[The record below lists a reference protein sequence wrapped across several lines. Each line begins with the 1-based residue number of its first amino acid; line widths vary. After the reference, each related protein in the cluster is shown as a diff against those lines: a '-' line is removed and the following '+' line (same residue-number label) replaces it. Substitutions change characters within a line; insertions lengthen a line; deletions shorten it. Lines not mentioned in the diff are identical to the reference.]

1 MAATQRNRPVTSP
14 RVPSRSVKQ
23 RLTEALSTFSTGC
36 ARPRATVADLC
47 RRAGVSRNTLYRYYP
62 EVVQAVTLLR
72 RRGGSGRK
80 RRQSETLRAL
90 RSELMALRAQ
100 VAQLATLADH
110 YHTVAEELRTL
121 LARRDRELAAS
132 RDDRRPRAARVE
144 RVPPPRSHERARGS

>member
-1 MAATQRNRPVTSP
+1 MAATQRNRPIPSP

-23 RLTEALSTFSTGC
+23 RLTEALSTFSAGC

-62 EVVQAVTLLR
+62 EVVQAVTRLR

-80 RRQSETLRAL
+80 RRQTETLSAL

-110 YHTVAEELRTL
+110 YHTAAEELRTL
-121 LARRDRELAAS
+121 LARRDRELAALS
-132 RDDRRPRAARVE
+132 DDRRPRAARVE
-144 RVPPPRSHERARGS
+144 RAPPPRPHERARGS